1 MAKTLPI
8 GVPVANL
15 RPTQMTVGFREVD
28 IKRRQWRDAD
38 DEARVRLLRSHVVPA
53 VLGPKR
59 PVLHRRPSPL
69 QQSAVGGEAEA
80 DRGLRRRRPPAHLA
94 KKEFWTFL
102 DNSDWCHAYDAD
114 GKRRGL
120 SDIPNRLTE
129 LHRDDPFPGAWSRE
143 LIRAGGCAKTSA
155 PVLRDFLWPPT
166 SCGARIKRSLIEKD
180 FGSALVAALRF
191 RQGHGRQEPPRL
203 VGLRSLV
210 DKPAIGPWW
219 LRPWSTRPIRR
230 QA

>member
-53 VLGPKR
+53 VLGPKGQSYIVDHHHFSR
-59 PVLHRRPSPL
+59 ALLEEKQKLIAVFVVADL
-69 QQSAVGGEAEA
+69 Q
-80 DRGLRRRRPPAHLA
+80 HLA

-129 LHRDDPFPGAWSRE
+129 LTDDPFRSLVGE

-155 PVLRDFLWPPT
+155 PFFEFLWADFLRR
-166 SCGARIKRSLIEKD
+166 RIKRSLIEKD
-180 FGSALVAALRF
+180 FGSALVAALDFAR
-191 RQGHGRQEPPRL
+191 GMDAK
-203 VGLRSLV
+203 SL
-210 DKPAIGPWW
+210 PG
-219 LRPWSTRPIRR
+219 WSGSDPSSTSL
-230 QA
+230 Q